1 MKTILLIL
9 IAIFLSAQLYSAE
22 NQSNKLWEKMLPSLR
37 KGVELVEKQ
46 EKLPN
51 SSFLH
56 EDKESNQNEINKLL
70 DQAVVLLGTS
80 NTTTHRQAI
89 QKLEADIRSSNKKI
103 IEYEEAR
110 ISAPD
115 EKPAWKA
122 WETTKEDYTNKI
134 EEQRNRI
141 SNNQQKI
148 DAEKQSI
155 RKELQ
160 TLGLDVN
167 SEQIDFLLSTVVGE
181 NIIQVIVAFD
191 NVKGLTLQLE
201 QLMVKSGENVDVA
214 RRYYGMYMIL
224 LSILDQM
231 YAQILQDI
239 DRKYIP
245 QIAGGKNLNGQKIEG
260 IAPKTRRLMKETQ
273 KLLDQDGSVK
283 NKQLLS
289 ANLQAQQLTLQAA
302 QLYTTYLEKQ
312 RSEISAAKQK
322 LDPDLKTARN
332 TYETVK
338 VSSELVEMMKSG
350 RSMFESVRNIQI
362 PELRIFQNLE
372 MKKEFEK
379 LTLELKGPTNS

>member
-1 MKTILLIL
+1 MKTKILLL
-9 IAIFLSAQLYSAE
+9 IAIFLSTQLYSAE
-22 NQSNKLWEKMLPSLR
+22 NQSGKLWEKILPKLR
-37 KGVELVEKQ
+37 KGLELTEKQ

-56 EDKESNQNEINKLL
+56 EDKESNQKEINKLL
-70 DQAVVLLGTS
+70 DEAVVLLGTS
-80 NTTTHRQAI
+80 NTATHRQAI
-89 QKLEADIRSSNKKI
+89 HQLEADIRSSNKKI
-103 IEYEEAR
+103 VEYEEAR

-122 WETTKEDYTNKI
+122 WQTTKEDYTKRI
-134 EEQRNRI
+134 EEQKKRI
-141 SNNQQKI
+141 STNQKSIEEQ
-148 DAEKQSI
+148 KQSI
-155 RKELQ
+155 RTELQ

-191 NVKGLTLQLE
+191 NVKSLTLQLE
-201 QLMVKSGENVDVA
+201 QLMVQSGENVDVA

-231 YAQILQDI
+231 YAQILNDI

-260 IAPKTRRLMKETQ
+260 IVPKTRRLMKETQ
-273 KLLDQDGSVK
+273 KLLDRDGTSK
-283 NKQLLS
+283 NKQLLL

-312 RSEISAAKQK
+312 RSELSAAKQR

-338 VSSELVEMMKSG
+338 VSSELVDMMKSG
-350 RSMFESVRNIQI
+350 RSLFESLRNIQI

-379 LTLELKGPTNS
+379 LTLELKAPANS